1 MSAHSTKS
9 APFVQA
15 AVRKRQCT
23 APEVQAS
30 KGIGKLAV
38 LTAYDY
44 PTGLLAD
51 EAGAD
56 IVLVGDSLGMVCLGL
71 PDTLGV
77 TMDDMIHH
85 TKAVSRAVKGAL
97 VVGDMPFLSYQ
108 TGVETAVAN
117 AGRFLQQA
125 GARAVKL
132 EGGAEFVPH
141 ITAMLNAGIPVM
153 GHIGLTPQQV
163 ARFGGFKAQGKTAQ
177 AAKKLLRDAKA
188 LAEAGCFALVLEAV
202 PAEVAARITAEIDIP
217 TIGIGAGPDCD
228 GQVLV
233 FHDVLGL
240 CPGMR
245 PSFVKQY
252 GDLWTPARAALAA
265 YCEEVRAG
273 EFPAAKHTRRM
284 DADEL
289 KAFTA
294 VTEYGDA

>member
-1 MSAHSTKS
+1 MPKK
-9 APFVQA
+9 Q
-15 AVRKRQCT
+15 RT
-23 APEVQAS
+23 APDVLAQKGAS
-30 KGIGKLAV
+30 KIAV

-56 IVLVGDSLGMVCLGL
+56 VILVGDSLGMVCLGL

-77 TMDDMIHH
+77 TMADMIHH
-85 TKAVSRAVKGAL
+85 TKAVCRAVKGAL
-97 VVGDMPFLSYQ
+97 VVADMPFLSYQ
-108 TGVETAVAN
+108 TSISDAVAN
-117 AGRFLQQA
+117 AGRFLQEA

-141 ITAMLNAGIPVM
+141 VKAMLAAGIPVM

-163 ARFGGFKAQGKTAQ
+163 ARFGGFKAQGKTAR
-177 AAKKLLRDAKA
+177 AARALVADARA

-202 PAEVAARITAEIDIP
+202 PAEVAARITAEIGIP

-233 FHDVLGL
+233 LHDVLGL
-240 CPGMR
+240 CPGLR

-252 GDLWTPARAALAA
+252 ADLWTPAREALAA
-265 YCEEVRAG
+265 YCAEVRAG
-273 EFPAAKHTRRM
+273 AFPAAAHTRRM
-284 DADEL
+284 DAAEL
-289 KAFTA
+289 AEFA
-294 VTEYGDA
+294 AQSEYGEA

>member
-1 MSAHSTKS
+1 MSEQT
-9 APFVQA
+9 A
-15 AVRKRQCT
+15 ASPKRQLT
-23 APEVQAS
+23 APDILAA
-30 KGIGKLAV
+30 KGQRKLAV

-56 IVLVGDSLGMVCLGL
+56 VVLVGDSLGNVCLGL

-77 TMDDMIHH
+77 TMADMLHH
-85 TKAVSRAVKGAL
+85 TRAVSRAVKNAL
-97 VVGDMPFLSYQ
+97 LVGDMPFLSYQ

-117 AGRFLQQA
+117 AGRFLQEA

-141 ITAMLNAGIPVM
+141 IKAMLSAGIPVM
-153 GHIGLTPQQV
+153 GHLGLTPQQI
-163 ARFGGFKAQGKTAQ
+163 ARLGGFKAQGKTAR
-177 AAKKLLRDAKA
+177 AARKLLADAHA

-202 PAEVAARITAEIDIP
+202 PAEVAARITEEIDIP

-240 CPGMR
+240 CPGLR

-252 GDLWTPARAALAA
+252 ADLWTPAREALQA
-265 YCEEVRAG
+265 YCAEVRGGA
-273 EFPAAKHTRRM
+273 FPAEPQTRRM
-284 DADEL
+284 DPQEL
-289 KAFTA
+289 AEFSA
-294 VTEYGDA
+294 SSEYGDA